1 MRMIDEFESAHDA
14 QIASLNYRDRGILTH
29 VSSSHSNSLW
39 VITGARKVG
48 LWVVLEDQY
57 QDAIELGKDTSYCP
71 ATALSEDEMVELELL
86 GKKQLEESSSK
97 ILSAMGYGFVVLALT
112 VYIGY
117 VFHGLLNNR

>member
-1 MRMIDEFESAHDA
+1 MRMIEEFESAHDA
-14 QIASLNYRDRGILTH
+14 EIASLNYRGKGILTH

-57 QDAIELGKDTSYCP
+57 QDAIELGKNHSHCP
-71 ATALSEDEMVELELL
+71 LTALSEDEMIHLEAL

-97 ILSAMGYGFVVLALT
+97 ILSVMGYGFIVLALT
-112 VYIGY
+112 VYILY
-117 VFHGLLNNR
+117 VFYGLLNN